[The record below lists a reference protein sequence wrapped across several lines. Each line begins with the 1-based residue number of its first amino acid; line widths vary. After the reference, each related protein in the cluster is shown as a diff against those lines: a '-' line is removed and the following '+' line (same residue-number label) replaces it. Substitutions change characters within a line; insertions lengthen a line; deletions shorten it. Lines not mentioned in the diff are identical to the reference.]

1 MSKIENFKR
10 IFNEVFDENQNITA
24 CGRQKCKELI
34 AAANA
39 VNDIDVNDD
48 TYYGDIETGRLKIEH
63 VKSLYNRIN
72 TVHKE

>member
-1 MSKIENFKR
+1 VIPLSKIENFKH

-39 VNDIDVNDD
+39 INDIDVEDD
-48 TYYGDIETGRLKIEH
+48 KYYGDIESGRLNIENM
-63 VKSLYNRIN
+63 KSLYNRIQN
-72 TVHKE
+72 